1 MRYLTSSFITN
12 IEEFYMVQRLNTEKR
27 AHKRYKAPEEAV
39 LLNDG
44 NVYRLLDVSSGGL
57 CFRCLQSEFVPSNW
71 SASILVGQFSL
82 HIKDLPLIIVWEKPD
97 NMPSF
102 MSMPTKEVGVRYD
115 DSDPALLEHIN
126 PLLQHYEFTEISA
139 H

>member
-1 MRYLTSSFITN
+1 MRYIMYSFITN
-12 IEEFYMVQRLNTEKR
+12 IEKLHMVQRLNTEKR

-39 LLNDG
+39 LLNNG

-57 CFRCLQSEFVPSNW
+57 SFRCLQSEFVPSNW

-82 HIKDLPLIIVWEKPD
+82 HIKDLPLILVWEKPD

-115 DSDPALLEHIN
+115 NSDPALLEQIDT
-126 PLLQHYEFTEISA
+126 LLQNHEFTEISF